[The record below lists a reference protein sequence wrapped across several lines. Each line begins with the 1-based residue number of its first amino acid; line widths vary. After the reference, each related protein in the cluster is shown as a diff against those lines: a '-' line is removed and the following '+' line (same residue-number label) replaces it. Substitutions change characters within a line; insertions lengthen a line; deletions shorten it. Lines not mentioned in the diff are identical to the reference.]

1 MRQELNVRNNN
12 VKASRPKRLPVQ
24 EAKRSIY
31 TPSLRLKILKGLP
44 SLACVQTPPPHPP
57 TPLPSGKIV
66 GGVCTQAIPSSAAH
80 IHPKGGGGGMLHEL
94 GAPYLFLPFSYFA
107 TITLPFR
114 YFSILQPVTSSK
126 QKFWRSRVLR
136 RYCDRDCCETERG

>member
-1 MRQELNVRNNN
+1 MRQKFNVRNNN

-24 EAKRSIY
+24 EAKSSFY
-31 TPSLRLKILKGLP
+31 TPSLRFKILKGIP
-44 SLACVQTPPPHPP
+44 CLARVQTPHPP
-57 TPLPSGKIV
+57 PFRKNRRRGLYTGYTQFSGTYPS
-66 GGVCTQAIPSSAAH
+66 T
-80 IHPKGGGGGMLHEL
+80 GGGMLHEL

-136 RYCDRDCCETERG
+136 RYCDRDCCET

>member
-1 MRQELNVRNNN
+1 MRQKLNVRNNN

-31 TPSLRLKILKGLP
+31 TPSLRLKILKGIP

-57 TPLPSGKIV
+57 TPLPSEKIV

-80 IHPKGGGGGMLHEL
+80 IHPKGRGGNATRTGC
-94 GAPYLFLPFSYFA
+94 PLPVL
-107 TITLPFR
+107 TLLLFR
-114 YFSILQPVTSSK
+114 YLHVTISLLFNFAASHFLEAK
-126 QKFWRSRVLR
+126 VL
-136 RYCDRDCCETERG
+136 EVPSLTALL

>member
-1 MRQELNVRNNN
+1 MRQKFNVRNNN

-24 EAKRSIY
+24 EAKRSFY
-31 TPSLRLKILKGLP
+31 TPSLRLKILKGIP
-44 SLACVQTPPPHPP
+44 CLACVQTPPPHSLQEKSYEGSVYRLYP
-57 TPLPSGKIV
+57 V
-66 GGVCTQAIPSSAAH
+66 QRH
-80 IHPKGGGGGMLHEL
+80 ISIHGGGMLHEL

>member
-1 MRQELNVRNNN
+1 MRQKFNVRNNN

-24 EAKRSIY
+24 EAKRSFY
-31 TPSLRLKILKGLP
+31 TPSLRLKILKGIP
-44 SLACVQTPPPHPP
+44 CLACVQTPPTPPP

-80 IHPKGGGGGMLHEL
+80 IHPRGGGMLHEL